1 MERKQ
6 ARISQL
12 TDNGSLIYDPF
23 WFEKNIIFPLK
34 KENIYSEN
42 DSLQD
47 IFFNWLCL
55 NDYNY
60 EKQALDWLDTEI
72 RDLESESK
80 TTSNGEKTNKRGQLE
95 YFKILEIEKFGDSIE
110 NVLQRKRYNKTTSLS

>member
-34 KENIYSEN
+34 KENLYSEN
-42 DSLQD
+42 DSLEE

-72 RDLESESK
+72 RDLESKSK
-80 TTSNGEKTNKRGQLE
+80 TTSNGEKANKRGQLE
-95 YFKILEIEKFGDSIE
+95 YFKLLEIAKFGDSIE

>member
-23 WFEKNIIFPLK
+23 WFEKNIIFQLK